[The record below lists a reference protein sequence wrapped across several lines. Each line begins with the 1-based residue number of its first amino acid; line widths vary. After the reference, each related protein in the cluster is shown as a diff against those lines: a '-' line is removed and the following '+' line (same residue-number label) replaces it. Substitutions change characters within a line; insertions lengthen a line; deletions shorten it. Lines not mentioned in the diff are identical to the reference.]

1 MKQAI
6 RNFGITWRR
15 WIVPLTCGVVVVYSL
30 WRIATSD
37 SQATMGLYL
46 IVLIL
51 AVAVAGF
58 FEQWYYVSRKK
69 SESIGQKEGK

>member
-30 WRIATSD
+30 WQIATSD

-46 IVLIL
+46 IMLIL
-51 AVAVAGF
+51 AVGTVVS